1 MAEQA
6 LVVGAGIMGTGIAQV
21 FAQAGMAVRL
31 SDTDP
36 VIVQKSM
43 ARIEQGLSD
52 RVAKGKLDEERKQ
65 RILGLIE
72 PAADLAAARE
82 AHFIVEAIVED
93 VEIKRETFR
102 ELDRHAPPGA
112 LLATNTTACSITRI
126 AAATQRPENV
136 VGMHFFNP
144 AQVMKLVEIMPG
156 LLTSRATLAAARDL
170 ALRLGKE
177 PVVARAEGPAG
188 LASRILAGLLN
199 EAVWVLND
207 GLGGVADIDAA
218 MKLGANQPMGPFQLM
233 DLIGIDVH
241 LAKTKTLYETLGDS
255 RYRPC
260 PLLQRMVDAGHL
272 GRKAGRGFYD
282 YGQNPPVPV
291 GFFAGQGAQP

>member
-6 LVVGAGIMGTGIAQV
+6 LVIGAGIMGTGIAQV
-21 FAQAGMAVRL
+21 FAQAGIPVYL
-31 SDTDP
+31 TDTDAA
-36 VIVQKSM
+36 IVQKSM
-43 ARIEQGLSD
+43 TRIESGLAD

-65 RILGLIE
+65 AICGLIK
-72 PAADLAAARE
+72 ATSGLQAAAE
-82 AHFIVEAIVED
+82 ASFIVEAIIED
-93 VEIKRETFR
+93 VEVKREAFR
-102 ELDRHAPPGA
+102 ELDRLAPPGA

-126 AAATQRPENV
+126 AAATKRPENV

-156 LLTSRATLAAARDL
+156 LRTSRETLRAAREL

-177 PVVARAEGPAG
+177 PVVARSEGPAG

-199 EAVWVLND
+199 EAVWVFND

-218 MKLGANQPMGPFQLM
+218 MKLGANQPMGPFQLI
-233 DLIGIDVH
+233 DLIGVDVH
-241 LAKTKTLYETLGDS
+241 LAKTMTLYQTLGDS

-260 PLLQRMVDAGHL
+260 PLLQRMVDAGYL
-272 GRKAGRGFYD
+272 GRKTGKGFYD
-282 YGQNPPVPV
+282 YKENPPVPV
-291 GFFAGQGAQP
+291 ELVIG